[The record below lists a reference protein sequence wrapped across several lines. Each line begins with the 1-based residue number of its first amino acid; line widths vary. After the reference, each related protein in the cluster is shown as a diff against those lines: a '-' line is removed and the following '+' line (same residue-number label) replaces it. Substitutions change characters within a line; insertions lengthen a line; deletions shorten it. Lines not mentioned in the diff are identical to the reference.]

1 MMKVEDYL
9 QEWLRH
15 RMVLQEIIE
24 LFDGSHI
31 NFKPWENAS
40 PLGSL
45 VVHVAS
51 ITDMFVKTVKNGAFT
66 PPTINQY
73 QTMDDVR
80 KIVYD
85 LTEVTQ
91 EELNA
96 INDKQLEAEIEIK
109 NRICTGSFWLS
120 LAKDHEIHHKGQLFT
135 YARMVGV
142 ENLPFYVRLPPT
154 K

>member
-1 MMKVEDYL
+1 
-9 QEWLRH
+9 
-15 RMVLQEIIE
+15 
-24 LFDGSHI
+24 
-31 NFKPWENAS
+31 
-40 PLGSL
+40 
-45 VVHVAS
+45 
-51 ITDMFVKTVKNGAFT
+51 MFVKTVKNGAFT